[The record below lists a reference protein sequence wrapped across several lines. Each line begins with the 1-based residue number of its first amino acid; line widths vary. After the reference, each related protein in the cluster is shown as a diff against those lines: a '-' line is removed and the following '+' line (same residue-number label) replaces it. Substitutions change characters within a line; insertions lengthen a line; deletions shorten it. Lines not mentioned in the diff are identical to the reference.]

1 MVHPAYIHQMITVD
15 RPRCPW
21 CRVSNET
28 YRNYHDFEWGRPVDN
43 DQQLFEALTLEI
55 FQAGLSWECIL
66 QRRAAF
72 RKAFCHFD
80 YHVVAQY
87 TSSYVEELI
96 VCSDIIRH
104 RGKIEAAIN
113 NAKVFIHIQ
122 QEFTS
127 FRHYLD
133 IQTGGQRIVEWDKSR
148 SALSDL
154 LSADLKKR
162 GMKYVGST
170 TIYSFLQAIGIIYS
184 HVPECWLHG
193 LSEDLRETPSI
204 KRQEN

>member
-1 MVHPAYIHQMITVD
+1 MVHPTYIHQMITVD

-66 QRRAAF
+66 QRREAF
-72 RKAFCHFD
+72 RKAFSNFD
-80 YHVVAQY
+80 YHRVARY
-87 TSSYVEELI
+87 TSAQVEELLAHSGI
-96 VCSDIIRH
+96 VRH
-104 RGKIEAAIN
+104 RGKILAAVH
-113 NAKVFIHIQ
+113 NASVLMDIRK
-122 QEFTS
+122 EYAS

-133 IQTGGQRIVEWDKSR
+133 VRTGGQRIVEWDKSR
-148 SALSDL
+148 SALSDR
-154 LSADLKKR
+154 LSADLKRR

-170 TIYSFLQAIGIIYS
+170 TVYSFLQAIGIIDA
-184 HVPECWLHG
+184 HVPGCWLYGH
-193 LSEDLRETPSI
+193 SEGHSI
-204 KRQEN
+204 K